1 MSLKKG
7 LYSARSYLTIL
18 IGFLIG
24 FAIVLW
30 VERQMPTRV
39 EATDGIVLSKSFPPL
54 PELRDLTFDEA
65 VWARIAWQ
73 YFINNTQANGLVNAE
88 ADKPWISL
96 WSTGSYLLAT
106 IAARQLDIIPA
117 AEFDDRVTST
127 LDALGTL
134 PLRPDGLPATFYQ
147 AETLEI
153 IASPSQ
159 NAGSAIDM
167 GRLLMPLQILL
178 WRYPQHATAV
188 NALLSRWQ
196 LGALLQSS
204 GPQGASLPLNR
215 WVIRT
220 DDPRGSYGYRL
231 YAGGVLRL
239 INASAGLA
247 VSQPPDGLKLI
258 EIDGHAVP
266 DEGLRTPWG
275 EQPSLVS
282 MPYLLT
288 GLEQGFDARSGEIT
302 WRIMQIVQD
311 RTGIVAGAGAINS
324 DYAEPAPDFVG
335 ALPDSQPLPIQ
346 NINDDS
352 TASLASRALTSTRS
366 AFAWYALFR
375 NRWSEALRNEMLP
388 MIEPGKGWKAGFN
401 ADGSVNAA
409 IDADTN
415 AMVLESLSYIAH
427 GQLLCLGCLA
437 APLPATQPQQQ
448 GVRKK

>member
-1 MSLKKG
+1 MSLKSG
-7 LYSARSYLTIL
+7 IYSARSYLTIL

-39 EATDGIVLSKSFPPL
+39 ETTDGIVLSESFPPL
-54 PELRDLTFDEA
+54 PEARELTFDEA
-65 VWARIAWQ
+65 VWARVAWQ
-73 YFINNTQANGLVNAE
+73 YFVNNTQTNGLVNAE
-88 ADKPWISL
+88 ADKPWLSL
-96 WSTGSYLLAT
+96 WSTGSYLLAA
-106 IAARQLDIIPA
+106 IAAQQLAIIPE
-117 AEFDDRVTST
+117 AEFDDRIDSA
-127 LDALGTL
+127 LEALGAL
-134 PLRPDGLPATFYQ
+134 PLKPDGLPAAFYH
-147 AETLEI
+147 AETLE
-153 IASPSQ
+153 ALPSAAE

-178 WRYPQHATAV
+178 WRYPQHAAAV
-188 NALLSRWQ
+188 NQLLSRWQ
-196 LGALLQSS
+196 LAGLLQSS
-204 GPQGASLPLNR
+204 GPQGASLPVNR
-215 WVIRT
+215 WVIHT

-231 YAGGVLRL
+231 YSGSVLRL

-247 VSQPPDGLKLI
+247 VSQPPDGLKLV

-275 EQPSLVS
+275 KQPSLIS

-302 WRIMQIVQD
+302 WRIMQIVQN
-311 RTGIVAGAGAINS
+311 RTGMPADAGDINS
-324 DYAEPAPDFVG
+324 DYAEQAPDFTS
-335 ALPDSQPLPIQ
+335 ALPGSQPLPAPEVS
-346 NINDDS
+346 ND
-352 TASLASRALTSTRS
+352 ASEALTSRALISTRS

-375 NRWSEALRNEMLP
+375 NRWSETLRAEMRP
-388 MIEPGKGWKAGFN
+388 MLEPGKGWKAGFN

-437 APLPATQPQQQ
+437 APLPAKQPQQQ
-448 GVRKK
+448 GVTTK

>member
-1 MSLKKG
+1 MSLKSG
-7 LYSARSYLTIL
+7 IYSARSYLTIL
-18 IGFLIG
+18 IGFLLG

-30 VERQMPTRV
+30 VERQMPARV
-39 EATDGIVLSKSFPPL
+39 ETTDGIVLSKSFPPL
-54 PELRDLTFDEA
+54 PQQRELTFDEA

-73 YFINNTQANGLVNAE
+73 YFVNNTQANGLVNGE
-88 ADKPWISL
+88 AGKPWLSL

-106 IAARQLDIIPA
+106 ISAQQLAIIPD
-117 AEFDDRVTST
+117 AEFDDRIASA
-127 LDALGTL
+127 LDALAAL
-134 PLRPDGLPATFYQ
+134 PLKPDGLPAAFYQ
-147 AETLEI
+147 AETLD
-153 IASPSQ
+153 ALPSADQ

-178 WRYPQHATAV
+178 WRYPQHAAAV
-188 NALLSRWQ
+188 SQLLSRWQ
-196 LGALLQSS
+196 LASLLQSS

-231 YAGGVLRL
+231 YAGSVLRL

-247 VSQPPDGLKLI
+247 VSQPPDGLKLV
-258 EIDGHAVP
+258 EIDGYAVP

-275 EQPSLVS
+275 KQPSLIS
-282 MPYLLT
+282 LPYLLT

-302 WRIMQIVQD
+302 WRIMQIVQN
-311 RTGIVAGAGAINS
+311 RTGTPSDTDQINN
-324 DYAEPAPDFVG
+324 DYAEQVPDFAG
-335 ALPDSQPLPIQ
+335 ALPGSQPLPIQ
-346 NINDDS
+346 NLNDD
-352 TASLASRALTSTRS
+352 ASGLTGRALTSTRS

-375 NRWSEALRNEMLP
+375 NRWSEALRKTMLP
-388 MIEPGKGWKAGFN
+388 MIAPGKGWKAGFN

-437 APLPATQPQQQ
+437 APLPVKQPQQQ
-448 GVRKK
+448 GVITK

>member
-1 MSLKKG
+1 MSLKSG
-7 LYSARSYLTIL
+7 IYSARSYLTIL
-18 IGFLIG
+18 IGFLVG

-39 EATDGIVLSKSFPPL
+39 ETTDGIMLSKSFPPL
-54 PELRDLTFDEA
+54 PQQRELTFDEA

-73 YFINNTQANGLVNAE
+73 YFVNNTQANGLVSAE
-88 ADKPWISL
+88 ADKPWLSL

-106 IAARQLDIIPA
+106 IAAKQLAIIPD
-117 AEFDDRVTST
+117 AEFDDRISSA
-127 LDALGTL
+127 LDALGAL
-134 PLRPDGLPATFYQ
+134 PLKPDGLPAAFYQ
-147 AETLEI
+147 ADTLDTL
-153 IASPSQ
+153 PSADQ

-178 WRYPQHATAV
+178 WRYPQHAAAV
-188 NALLSRWQ
+188 NQLLSRWQ
-196 LGALLQSS
+196 LAGLLQSS
-204 GPQGASLPLNR
+204 GPQGASLQVNR

-231 YAGGVLRL
+231 YAGSVLRL

-247 VSQPPDGLKLI
+247 VSQPPDGLKLV

-275 EQPSLVS
+275 KQPSLIS

-302 WRIMQIVQD
+302 WRIMQIVQN
-311 RTGIVAGAGAINS
+311 RTGTPSDADQINS
-324 DYAEPAPDFVG
+324 DYAEQAPDFVG
-335 ALPDSQPLPIQ
+335 ALPGSQPLPIQ
-346 NINDDS
+346 NLNDDAS
-352 TASLASRALTSTRS
+352 GSLASRALTSTRS

-375 NRWSEALRNEMLP
+375 NRWSEALRKEMLP
-388 MIEPGKGWKAGFN
+388 MIAPGKGWKAGFN
-401 ADGSVNAA
+401 ADGSVNSA

-437 APLPATQPQQQ
+437 APLPAKQPQQQ
-448 GVRKK
+448 GVTSK

>member
-1 MSLKKG
+1 MSLKSG
-7 LYSARSYLTIL
+7 IYSARSYLTIL

-39 EATDGIVLSKSFPPL
+39 ETTDGIVLSKSFPPL
-54 PELRDLTFDEA
+54 PQQRELTFDEA

-73 YFINNTQANGLVNAE
+73 YFVNNTQANGLVSAE
-88 ADKPWISL
+88 ADKPWLSL

-106 IAARQLDIIPA
+106 IAAKQLAIIPD
-117 AEFDDRVTST
+117 AEFDDRISSA
-127 LDALGTL
+127 LDALGAL
-134 PLRPDGLPATFYQ
+134 PLKPDGLPAAFYQ
-147 AETLEI
+147 ADTLDTL
-153 IASPSQ
+153 PSADQ

-178 WRYPQHATAV
+178 WRYPQHAAAV
-188 NALLSRWQ
+188 NQLLSRWQ
-196 LGALLQSS
+196 LAGLLQSS
-204 GPQGASLPLNR
+204 GPQGASLPVNR

-231 YAGGVLRL
+231 YAGSVLRL

-247 VSQPPDGLKLI
+247 VSQPPDGLKLV

-275 EQPSLVS
+275 KQPSLIS

-302 WRIMQIVQD
+302 WRIMQIVQN
-311 RTGIVAGAGAINS
+311 RTGTPSDADQINS
-324 DYAEPAPDFVG
+324 DYAEQAPDFVG
-335 ALPDSQPLPIQ
+335 ALPGSQPLPIQ
-346 NINDDS
+346 NLNDDAS
-352 TASLASRALTSTRS
+352 GSLASRALTSTRS

-375 NRWSEALRNEMLP
+375 NRWSEALRKEMLP
-388 MIEPGKGWKAGFN
+388 MIAPGKGWKAGFN
-401 ADGSVNAA
+401 ADGSVNSA

-437 APLPATQPQQQ
+437 APLPAKQPQQQ
-448 GVRKK
+448 GVTSK

>member
-1 MSLKKG
+1 MSLKSG
-7 LYSARSYLTIL
+7 IYSARSYLTIL

-39 EATDGIVLSKSFPPL
+39 ETTDGIVLSKSFPPL
-54 PELRDLTFDEA
+54 PEQRELTFDEA

-73 YFINNTQANGLVNAE
+73 YFVNNTQTNGLVNAE
-88 ADKPWISL
+88 ADKPWLSL

-106 IAARQLDIIPA
+106 IAAKQLAIIPD
-117 AEFDDRVTST
+117 AEFDDRIGS
-127 LDALGTL
+127 ALGALGAL
-134 PLRPDGLPATFYQ
+134 PLKPDGLPAAFYH
-147 AETLEI
+147 ADTLE
-153 IASPSQ
+153 ALPSAAE

-178 WRYPQHATAV
+178 WRYPQHAAAV
-188 NALLSRWQ
+188 NQLLSRWQ
-196 LGALLQSS
+196 LAGLLQSS
-204 GPQGASLPLNR
+204 GPQGASLPVNR

-231 YAGGVLRL
+231 YAGSVLRL

-247 VSQPPDGLKLI
+247 VSQPPDGLKLV
-258 EIDGHAVP
+258 EIDGLAVP

-275 EQPSLVS
+275 KQPSLIS

-302 WRIMQIVQD
+302 WRIMQIVQN
-311 RTGIVAGAGAINS
+311 RTGTPADSGEINS
-324 DYAEPAPDFVG
+324 DYAEQAPDFVG
-335 ALPDSQPLPIQ
+335 ALPGSQPLPIQ
-346 NINDDS
+346 NINDS
-352 TASLASRALTSTRS
+352 ASETLASRALTSTRS

-375 NRWSEALRNEMLP
+375 NRWSEALRKGMLP

-437 APLPATQPQQQ
+437 APLPAKQPQQQ
-448 GVRKK
+448 GVTTK